1 MYLWKQDSDRRLRS
15 AESLVPFSGHS
26 RRPKYP
32 QWLFVI
38 YTRQH
43 DALKTLVQWKSTQTM
58 LLRATHVVNAN
69 AAAAHPDRDTDGTS
83 GLVAGGDPA
92 ICEAAACRTITRWS
106 SAGVMHQ
113 PGPWSVCMTAGA
125 GAAGVRCHDP
135 VG

>member
-32 QWLFVI
+32 QWLFVT
-38 YTRQH
+38 YTRQLN
-43 DALKTLVQWKSTQTM
+43 ALKTLVQWKSTQTM
-58 LLRATHVVNAN
+58 QLRAIHVIN

-92 ICEAAACRTITRWS
+92 ICKAAACGH
-106 SAGVMHQ
+106 AQ
-113 PGPWSVCMTAGA
+113 
-125 GAAGVRCHDP
+125 
-135 VG
+135 